1 MTTIMNPPRPLSKE
15 ERIFWHQALNRCCDV
30 GEVQSFL
37 PEEVNQLANRVAS
50 SYDKLWVEFNWET
63 GSDPALFGEKNG
75 QVYLLAR
82 WGTDTFPLRTEE
94 QIMAS
99 YRRQVENEA
108 EHNNGILL
116 AEWFALNAV
125 FVIGGG
131 SVLWNKGWDV
141 VGATFL
147 AAGLLSVIGWL
158 WYKGK
163 GPKFP
168 MNIWERRALAFV
180 KRRQPAST

>member
-1 MTTIMNPPRPLSKE
+1 MTTILNPPRPLSKE
-15 ERIFWHQALNRCCDV
+15 ERIFWHQALNRYCNV
-30 GEVQSFL
+30 GEVRSFL
-37 PEEVNQLANRVAS
+37 PEEVNQLADRVAS

-82 WGTDTFPLRTEE
+82 WGTDTFPLRT
-94 QIMAS
+94 
-99 YRRQVENEA
+99 A

-147 AAGLLSVIGWL
+147 AAGLLSVIG
-158 WYKGK
+158 
-163 GPKFP
+163 
-168 MNIWERRALAFV
+168 
-180 KRRQPAST
+180 